1 MLIVN
6 DTHLSLAGVAS
17 LKEPCAYCTRPLAAY
32 PLIMCDDTQQ
42 MVYHVTCALELAT
55 DLLVDLATFFHPPA
69 PYPPFYVLTPPDI
82 ASLMPSGERAPAKG
96 VIHAIDQPS
105 SD

>member
-1 MLIVN
+1 MQI
-6 DTHLSLAGVAS
+6 TWKSLN
-17 LKEPCAYCTRPLAAY
+17 RR
-32 PLIMCDDTQQ
+32 QQ
-42 MVYHVTCALELAT
+42 DYLR
-55 DLLVDLATFFHPPA
+55 FS
-69 PYPPFYVLTPPDI
+69 VLTPPDI